1 MARIRVQFKDGE
13 PIIIQL
19 RPEPTPTIEALLT
32 AVPFSSNANTWGD
45 EVYFNAPFHAELE
58 TDARAEME
66 IGDVAFWPDGDAI
79 AIFFGRTPASV
90 DDKPRA
96 YSPCNL
102 IGTLEGDTSA
112 LKRVKS
118 GYSLEIAHAR

>member
-1 MARIRVQFKDGE
+1 MARMRVEFRGGGS
-13 PIIIQL
+13 ITIQL

-32 AVPFSSNANTWGD
+32 AVPFSSVANTWGD
-45 EVYFNAPFHAELE
+45 EVYFNAPFHVERE
-58 TDARAEME
+58 RDARAEME
-66 IGDVAFWPDGDAI
+66 IGDVAFWPDGNAI

-102 IGTLEGDTSA
+102 IGILEGDISD

-118 GYSLEIAHAR
+118 GDSLEIAHAR

>member
-1 MARIRVQFKDGE
+1 MARIRVQFKDGGFVT
-13 PIIIQL
+13 IQL
-19 RPEPTPTIEALLT
+19 RPESTPTIEALLT
-32 AVPFSSNANTWGD
+32 AVPFSSIANTWGD

-58 TDARAEME
+58 RDARAEVE

-102 IGTLEGDTSA
+102 IGTLDGDISD
-112 LKRVKS
+112 LKRVNS
-118 GYSLEIAHAR
+118 GDSLEIAHAR

>member
-1 MARIRVQFKDGE
+1 
-13 PIIIQL
+13 
-19 RPEPTPTIEALLT
+19 
-32 AVPFSSNANTWGD
+32 
-45 EVYFNAPFHAELE
+45 
-58 TDARAEME
+58 ME

-96 YSPCNL
+96 YSPCNF